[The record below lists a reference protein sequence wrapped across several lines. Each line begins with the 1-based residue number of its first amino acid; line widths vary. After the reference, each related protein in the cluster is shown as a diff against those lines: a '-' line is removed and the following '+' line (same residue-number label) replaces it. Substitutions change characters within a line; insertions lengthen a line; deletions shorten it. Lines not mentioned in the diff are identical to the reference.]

1 MVISDTVPAF
11 HSDDCQLCPWRLAF
25 RYSGPKTRFVSHS
38 SFAYEWEN
46 MKAFRTLAAV
56 LLFVQVVVAAPV
68 KSEAASAAEID
79 AGVGA
84 TLQSFQRQFPGARE
98 LGRKAAGV
106 LVFPSVVKAGIGFGG
121 EYGEGL
127 LIIHGRRGGYYNLIS
142 GSFGF
147 QLGVQVRSV
156 IIMFMTERALASFE
170 STYGWRVGVDA
181 SVAIVTLGAGGSIDT
196 ESLTSPVIGFIL
208 DPAGLMY
215 NLSLE
220 GSKIS
225 RISR

>member
-1 MVISDTVPAF
+1 
-11 HSDDCQLCPWRLAF
+11 
-25 RYSGPKTRFVSHS
+25 
-38 SFAYEWEN
+38 
-46 MKAFRTLAAV
+46 MKAFRALAAI
-56 LLFVQVVVAAPV
+56 LLFVHVVVAAPA

-84 TLQSFQRQFPGARE
+84 TLRSFERQFPGARE
-98 LGRKAAGV
+98 LGRKAAAV

-127 LIIHGRRGGYYNLIS
+127 LIIQGRPGGYYNLIS

-156 IIMFMTERALASFE
+156 IIMFMSERSLASFQ
-170 STYGWRVGVDA
+170 STYGWKVGVDG

-208 DPAGLMY
+208 DPTGLMY
-215 NLSLE
+215 NLTLE